1 MESKKPFVI
10 TIIIMSLIIVGLSAF
25 IFMGKVQE
33 KREKE
38 QKTSVINDIVID
50 LNAFYQISDT
60 IRRFDMAFNNVNS
73 SYFGY
78 IYDAKRIY
86 ANKFDMGAAVY
97 ASMFQDLITNGA
109 LMYIPEG
116 KVRSNFKK
124 IFGKNLEYQAAEV
137 KNSQAYNFAYDQER
151 QRYAYIAASESLQY
165 PAGYIALNIKTVLSG
180 DIIELTRKVFYGEY
194 VGENDTA
201 TKIVMYK
208 DASKQRKIGELSLK
222 DGMIN
227 QSEII
232 AKYSSKINTYI
243 YTFQLR
249 KGSDYS
255 FVKIEK
261 GR

>member
-1 MESKKPFVI
+1 MNEKKKRKLQLKIDKEKI
-10 TIIIMSLIIVGLSAF
+10 TQLYKL
-25 IFMGKVQE
+25 K
-33 KREKE
+33 
-38 QKTSVINDIVID
+38 
-50 LNAFYQISDT
+50 LYQLD
-60 IRRFDMAFNNVNS
+60 
-73 SYFGY
+73 
-78 IYDAKRIY
+78 
-86 ANKFDMGAAVY
+86 
-97 ASMFQDLITNGA
+97 
-109 LMYIPEG
+109 
-116 KVRSNFKK
+116 
-124 IFGKNLEYQAAEV
+124 
-137 KNSQAYNFAYDQER
+137 
-151 QRYAYIAASESLQY
+151 
-165 PAGYIALNIKTVLSG
+165 LNIKTVLSG

-208 DASKQRKIGELSLK
+208 DASKQRKIGELPLK
-222 DGMIN
+222 NGMIN